1 VHGRHSVR
9 SSPYISAQ
17 TRLSSRNNGVLSME
31 MISYTCSH
39 PPTHFSFYF
48 RPDRQATTPQRPFS
62 WCTSRR
68 NDLESGPT
76 SQRRQVFAHFRFDVN
91 HVGRTYSFA
100 ARWKNAVYA
109 ICIMR
114 HSKMHTGINSWKCVV
129 GTWKRTQPTQQS
141 VSRNANRCFGF
152 FCTRWWHPWECR
164 IFRDLLMAVRDEIPQ
179 PLYIIRLT
187 HERKK
192 CAGVNVYFRR
202 KLPPLGY
209 SSSLVEEVVV
219 QKRQLEVVDVVVSFR
234 GNKQDSAWITTSI
247 KDTSDRCR
255 Y

>member
-1 VHGRHSVR
+1 
-9 SSPYISAQ
+9 
-17 TRLSSRNNGVLSME
+17 M
-31 MISYTCSH
+31 
-39 PPTHFSFYF
+39 
-48 RPDRQATTPQRPFS
+48 
-62 WCTSRR
+62 
-68 NDLESGPT
+68 
-76 SQRRQVFAHFRFDVN
+76 FAHFRFDVN

-179 PLYIIRLT
+179 PLHIIRLT
-187 HERKK
+187 HEEKK

-202 KLPPLGY
+202 KPPFGVFLLPGGGGRRPEEATG
-209 SSSLVEEVVV
+209 SRGRGRLVSRK
-219 QKRQLEVVDVVVSFR
+219 QTGFRLDYDVH
-234 GNKQDSAWITTSI
+234 
-247 KDTSDRCR
+247 
-255 Y
+255 